1 MDVRDL
7 PPDLDWPDAL
17 TLGAATVLTGV
28 DRGKYPHGNSLLVQG
43 QHQTVLIDPSLTVA
57 ERGLPVVVDQVLLSH
72 VHEDHLPG
80 LKQLHDVP
88 VHCHEADHKGL
99 TSLDGLM
106 AMYGMPAE
114 VEKEFR
120 QEIIEDFHYA
130 PRIDVSTF
138 RDTATFDLGGVEIE
152 VVHTPGHTKGH
163 CVFVIP
169 QARTAFLGDIELSG
183 FGPYYFDEWS
193 SLEEFEKSIDKCR
206 TLDADHFVTFHHK
219 WVISGR
225 DDFLAALD
233 NFANVIVNRELSM
246 LEYLREPR
254 SLNECAERRFVY
266 RPHVE
271 MTFVTHVELRSA
283 QIHLARMVG
292 DGRVIEM
299 DDGKFRAA

>member
-43 QHQTVLIDPSLTVA
+43 LHQTVLIDPSLTVA
-57 ERGLPVVVDQVLLSH
+57 ERGLPFVVDQVLLSH

-206 TLDADHFVTFHHK
+206 TLDADHWTLT
-219 WVISGR
+219 IS
-225 DDFLAALD
+225 
-233 NFANVIVNRELSM
+233 
-246 LEYLREPR
+246 
-254 SLNECAERRFVY
+254 
-266 RPHVE
+266 
-271 MTFVTHVELRSA
+271 
-283 QIHLARMVG
+283 
-292 DGRVIEM
+292 
-299 DDGKFRAA
+299 